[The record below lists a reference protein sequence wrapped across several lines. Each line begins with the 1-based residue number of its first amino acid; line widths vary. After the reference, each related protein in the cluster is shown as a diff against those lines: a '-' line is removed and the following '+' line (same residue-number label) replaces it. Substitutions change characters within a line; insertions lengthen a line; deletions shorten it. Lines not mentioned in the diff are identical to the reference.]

1 MANTSSAPQRGRGGG
16 APAYRLV
23 PHLQDELDQLKAR
36 LLLMAGEAEER
47 VQSAVRALVERD
59 RALAE
64 RVLQNDDLI
73 NDLDIEIDERCFKL
87 LALRQPVATDLR
99 VIVAGV
105 KINSDLERVGDFAVN
120 IAEAALRY
128 LEHPPVKPLIDIP
141 RMADVAQGMLRDA
154 LDAYVALDTAR
165 ARAVLSRDD
174 VLDGLKSQVFREL
187 LSFILE
193 NPAKTEPALDLILVS
208 RHLERVG
215 DHATN
220 IAEEVIFIVSGR
232 DVRHHAQ
239 EGGAD

>member
-1 MANTSSAPQRGRGGG
+1 MANPSSAPRRGPGGE
-16 APAYRLV
+16 PALRLV

-73 NDLDIEIDERCFKL
+73 NDLDLEIDERCFKL

-128 LEHPPVKPLIDIP
+128 MEHPPVKPLIDIP
-141 RMADVAQGMLRDA
+141 RMADIAQGMLRDA

-165 ARAVLSRDD
+165 ARAVLGRDD
-174 VLDGLKSQVFREL
+174 ALDGLKSQVFREL

-239 EGGAD
+239 EGGR